1 MHRSQ
6 CCLVRAEASGLC
18 AARLGQ
24 GGSGKVCSTQAYRYI
39 GKVVKTRRGVHAKA
53 QEESSSQGGETTAAE
68 EGGSFF
74 QNVVDTAPRIRVRRA
89 TDRARDQ
96 LADLAVLNERLRN
109 QDEAGAVQARTR
121 VEFLKRR
128 RKIWQKVYEYVLDN
142 DIECTLSSI
151 EEANTKVQKALSDE
165 MRDKTSILDLKKTLQ
180 SLQEEVV
187 EANEKL
193 VMTKAKVEENVKR
206 MNELKQSA
214 EILEKTFSTDG
225 SEAQQANVIPFE
237 AERVMTTMPKGRK
250 SSGLESSLSLEEELK
265 NHWFAVQFSS
275 TLEKDM
281 MIPFDL
287 FGEPWVIFR
296 EKDGK
301 AACVKD
307 ECAHRACPVS
317 IGTVVDGEVQCPY
330 HGWQFN
336 GQGNCTKM
344 PSTAMCKGIKIKAL
358 PVVEVDGMI
367 WVWPG
372 WREPMGTPEGVAAP
386 PPGFKIH
393 AEIEVEVPVEHGLL
407 IENLLDL
414 AHAPF
419 THTTTFARGWP
430 VPEVVRFKAAEALS
444 GAWHPYPIDM
454 EFRPPCV
461 TVSTIGLAQP
471 GKIERNVGAK
481 DCQNHLHQIHV
492 CLPSKQGHTRLLYRM
507 SMDFLDWARYIPGIK
522 SLWKYVAGQVL
533 GEDLVLVQG
542 QQDRLLRG
550 GNTWGNPVSYDKIA
564 VRYRR
569 WRNHTAKHGATN
581 QSESVAMDAR
591 EMFSLEDLEE

>member
-6 CCLVRAEASGLC
+6 CCLVRAEASGRC

-24 GGSGKVCSTQAYRYI
+24 AGSGKVSSKQSYRCI
-39 GKVVKTRRGVHAKA
+39 GQVIKTRRVRAKA
-53 QEESSSQGGETTAAE
+53 QEESSSQAEETTAAE
-68 EGGSFF
+68 ESGSFF

-214 EILEKTFSTDG
+214 EILEKTFSTDVNG
-225 SEAQQANVIPFE
+225 VQQANVVPFE
-237 AERVMTTMPKGRK
+237 AERVMTAMPKGRK
-250 SSGLESSLSLEEELK
+250 SSGLESSLRLEEELK

-275 TLEKDM
+275 RLEKDM

-317 IGTVVDGEVQCPY
+317 VGTVVDGEVQCPY

-344 PSTAMCKGIKIKAL
+344 PSTAMCKGIRIKAL
-358 PVVEVDGMI
+358 PVVEADGMI

-372 WREPMGTPEGVAAP
+372 WREPTGTPEGVAAP

-492 CLPSKQGHTRLLYRM
+492 CLPSKEGHTRLLYRM

-533 GEDLVLVQG
+533 GEDLVLVEG

-591 EMFSLEDLEE
+591 EMFSLEDVEE

>member
-1 MHRSQ
+1 MNRSH
-6 CCLVRAEASGLC
+6 CGLVRAEASGMC
-18 AARLGQ
+18 AVRLGHV
-24 GGSGKVCSTQAYRYI
+24 GSGKVYSTQSYRSI
-39 GKVVKTRRGVHAKA
+39 GKVVNTTRRVYTKA
-53 QEESSSQGGETTAAE
+53 HEESSCQGGETAAAE
-68 EGGSFF
+68 ESGSFF

-96 LADLAVLNERLRN
+96 LADLAVLNERLKS

-151 EEANTKVQKALSDE
+151 EEANSKVQKALSDE

-180 SLQEEVV
+180 SLQDEVV

-193 VMTKAKVEENVKR
+193 IITKAKVEENVKR
-206 MNELKQSA
+206 MNEFKQNA
-214 EILEKTFSTDG
+214 EVLERTLSTDSSG
-225 SEAQQANVIPFE
+225 VQQANVVPFE
-237 AERVMTTMPKGRK
+237 TERLTVMPKGRK
-250 SSGLESSLSLEEELK
+250 SSGLESSLKLEEELK

-317 IGTVVDGEVQCPY
+317 VGTVVDGEVQCPY

-336 GQGNCTKM
+336 GQGSCTKM
-344 PSTAMCKGIKIKAL
+344 PSTAMCKGIKIKTL

-372 WREPMGTPEGVAAP
+372 WREPTGTPEGVAAAP
-386 PPGFKIH
+386 DGFKIH

-492 CLPSKQGHTRLLYRM
+492 CLPSKEGHTRLLYRM

-550 GNTWGNPVSYDKIA
+550 GNTWRNPVSYDKIA

-569 WRNHTAKHGATN
+569 WRNHTAKHGAAN
-581 QSESVAMDAR
+581 HSEFVGMDAH
-591 EMFSLEDLEE
+591 EMFSLDEDVEE